1 MIVQYGDWKINADV
15 LKTKMYYSAFAVSN
29 DQFSRNFR
37 EYCKTLTN
45 EEREFFDSFGIDPMC
60 ANVSGLGIAGK
71 KTAPTDGYFYIFG
84 SYESVPSQPT
94 ASVDDLIKN
103 GLSMFSKDNS
113 VKIGAFRFEFQRN
126 DDPNSDIPNGMPES
140 CLCVRFYCDEMAWL
154 LPEKLHTTLTENSSL
169 GNVFA
174 RLTSKLRRGKKTEDA
189 SSYHSGELLCATS
202 F

>member
-1 MIVQYGDWKINADV
+1 MIIQYGDWKINADV
-15 LKTKMYYSAFAVSN
+15 LKTKMYYSTFAVSG

-45 EEREFFDSFGIDPMC
+45 EEREFFDSFGIDPTC

-84 SYESVPSQPT
+84 NYESVPVQPM
-94 ASVDDLIKN
+94 ASIDELIKN

-113 VKIGAFRFEFQRN
+113 VKIGGFRFEFQRS
-126 DDPNSDIPNGMPES
+126 DDPNSDIPDGMPEN
-140 CLCVRFYCDEMAWL
+140 CICVRFFCDEMAWL
-154 LPEKLHTTLTENSSL
+154 LPEKLHTTLTEKSSL
-169 GNVFA
+169 GKAFA
-174 RLTSKLRRGKKTEDA
+174 RFTNKIKRSKKAENACACHG
-189 SSYHSGELLCATS
+189 GELLCATG